1 VTALLRAE
9 AVSLAFGG
17 LLALNDVS
25 IAVPDGAIVGLIG
38 PNGAG
43 KTTLFNVISGL
54 QAADQGHVFFDEN
67 DITRMAAPKRAALGI
82 GRSFQNLGLIENE
95 TARTNL
101 MAAQFLSTA
110 YLGADVL
117 VRPWRWWREER
128 RAAKRAIGIAAEFG
142 LTQHLDERIVDLSF
156 GVARF
161 VELAC
166 VLIERPRLMMLDEP
180 TTGLDTR
187 EVDRLLTILRA
198 ERTAGQT
205 ILVVAHD
212 VRFVME
218 ICDYVYVLNA
228 GAVLAQGS
236 PQEVQSSPE
245 VVAVYLGRAH
255 EHA

>member
-1 VTALLRAE
+1 MTALLRA
-9 AVSLAFGG
+9 ANVSLAFGG

-25 IAVPDGAIVGLIG
+25 IEVPDGAIVGLIG

-54 QAADQGHVFFDEN
+54 LAADQGSIVFDGN
-67 DITRMAAPKRAALGI
+67 DITRLPAPKRAALGI
-82 GRSFQNLGLIENE
+82 GRSFQNLGLIQTE

-101 MAAQFLSTA
+101 MAAQFLSAA
-110 YLGADVL
+110 YRGTDVL

-128 RAAKRAIGIAAEFG
+128 RAATRAMTIAADFE
-142 LTQHLDERIVDLSF
+142 LSEHLDERIVDLSF

-166 VLIERPRLMMLDEP
+166 VLTEHPRLMMLDEP

-187 EVDRLLTILRA
+187 EVNHLLTILRA
-198 ERTAGQT
+198 QRGAGQT

-218 ICDYVYVLNA
+218 VCDYVYVLNA
-228 GAVLAQGS
+228 GAVLAQGT
-236 PQEVQSSPE
+236 PQQVQASPE
-245 VVAVYLGRAH
+245 VVAVYLGRSA
-255 EHA
+255 

>member
-9 AVSLAFGG
+9 KVSLAFGG

-25 IAVPDGAIVGLIG
+25 IEVPDGEIVGLIG

-54 QAADQGHVFFDEN
+54 QAADQGHIFFDGN
-67 DITRMAAPKRAALGI
+67 DITRLPAPKRAALGI
-82 GRSFQNLGLIENE
+82 GRSFQNLGLIQNE

-101 MAAQFLSTA
+101 LAAQFLSTA
-110 YLGADVL
+110 YRGTDVL

-128 RAAKRAIGIAAEFG
+128 RAARRAIDIAAEFA
-142 LTQHLDERIVDLSF
+142 LSEHLDERIVDLSF
-156 GVARF
+156 GAARF

-166 VLIERPRLMMLDEP
+166 VLIERPRMMMLDEP
-180 TTGLDTR
+180 TTGLDAR
-187 EVDRLLTILRA
+187 EVDQLLTILRA
-198 ERTAGQT
+198 ERAGGQT

-218 ICDYVYVLNA
+218 VCDYVYVLNA
-228 GAVLAQGS
+228 GAVLAHGT
-236 PQEVQSSPE
+236 PEEVQASPE
-245 VVAVYLGRAH
+245 VVAVYLGRSA
-255 EHA
+255 